1 MHEVLRATAGSQVF
15 AVTTAPYLL
24 LDNELRIQ
32 AANPAYLRATARQP
46 DELIDTFVFDAFPDN
61 PHDPAADGVRRLEAS
76 LLRVLRHGVPH
87 DMGVQRY
94 DIPDPA
100 EPAGFRVKV
109 WCPVNSPLL
118 DDGGRV
124 VGLLHHVEDVTAVH
138 EILGHAGTLRR
149 PGAIVRH
156 AMLSAGRYKR
166 AAAPSGAG
174 RSRRDQLWHRLL
186 HTSGEGRCIDTLCT
200 AAVNEL
206 PGVDGAAITL
216 YSGGS
221 VQCLLTASDR
231 WARRVQELQVTI
243 GRVPALQAFMTGEP
257 VLLPDLDRAAARWPS
272 YTETA
277 SGLGVAA
284 VFAYPL
290 RTATFTVGTLTLY
303 RRSPGGPPPD
313 AEAFADIATVLVL
326 ADTEDDVID
335 ELAAAGD
342 EDDVNLAVGFLAATR
357 GISID
362 NAKALLTNAARQSR
376 RRPVDI
382 ARDVLARRPG
392 VFT

>member
-24 LDNELRIQ
+24 LDCELKIQ
-32 AANPAYLRATARQP
+32 AANPAYLRATARHP
-46 DELIDTFVFDAFPDN
+46 DELVDTLLFDAFPDN
-61 PHDPAADGVRRLEAS
+61 PNDPAADGVRRLNAS
-76 LLRVLRHGVPH
+76 LERVLRHGVPH

-118 DDGGRV
+118 DDDGRV

-138 EILGHAGTLRR
+138 EILDHAGSLRR

-156 AMLSAGRYKR
+156 AMLAAGRYKR
-166 AAAPSGAG
+166 AVAQSSAAQ
-174 RSRRDQLWHRLL
+174 SRRDQLWHRLL
-186 HTSGEGRCIDTLCT
+186 HAGREGRCIDALCA
-200 AAVNEL
+200 AAVDEL
-206 PGVDGAAITL
+206 PGIDGAAITL

-231 WARRVQELQVTI
+231 WARRVQELQVII

-257 VLLPDLDRAAARWPS
+257 VLLPDLGRAADRWPS

-277 SGLGVAA
+277 QGMGVAS

-290 RTATFTVGTLTLY
+290 RTATFTAGTLTLY
-303 RRSPGGPPPD
+303 RRSPGGPPRD

-326 ADTEDDVID
+326 ADTDDDVID
-335 ELAAAGD
+335 QLAAAGD
-342 EDDVNLAVGFLAATR
+342 EDDVNLAVGFLAAAR
-357 GISID
+357 GIPIHD
-362 NAKALLTNAARQSR
+362 AKALLKTVARQSR